1 MDQSSENSIQKLDDL
16 IQKARAGDEIAFG
29 LVYDLYFEKVYR
41 FVFYRV
47 NHRQTA
53 EDLVAEVFTKAWNK
67 LSEIQNP
74 SLFNAWIYQ
83 IARNLVI
90 DFYRSRK
97 FEVDIQ
103 TLENVLEYDENIID
117 RTNLQFQQKIV
128 LAALKKLSPD
138 QQVVIKLKFLD
149 ELDNFE
155 IAKILNKTE
164 GAIRVIQHRAI
175 IELKNIL
182 NNQRTDEG

>member
-1 MDQSSENSIQKLDDL
+1 MDEVAKNLSGQLQDL

-29 LVYDLYFEKVYR
+29 MVYDLYFEKVYR
-41 FVFYRV
+41 FVYYRV

-67 LSEIQNP
+67 LPEIQNP
-74 SLFNAWIYQ
+74 NLFNAWIYQ

-103 TLENVLEYDENIID
+103 TLENVLEYEENILE
-117 RTNLQFQQKIV
+117 RTNLQFQQKIM

-138 QQVVIKLKFLD
+138 QQIVIKLKFLD
-149 ELDNFE
+149 ELDNSE
-155 IAKILNKTE
+155 IAKILNKSE

-175 IELKNIL
+175 VELKNIL
-182 NNQRTDEG
+182 SNQKTDER

>member
-103 TLENVLEYDENIID
+103 TLENVLE
-117 RTNLQFQQKIV
+117 
-128 LAALKKLSPD
+128 
-138 QQVVIKLKFLD
+138 
-149 ELDNFE
+149 
-155 IAKILNKTE
+155 
-164 GAIRVIQHRAI
+164 
-175 IELKNIL
+175 
-182 NNQRTDEG
+182 